1 MEKVAGEIIMAMAD
15 TPENVR
21 VEEVMVREVA
31 SAELPGSRDEV
42 LEILKI
48 KHISG
53 VPIVK
58 NGNLVGIVTR
68 TDLLKN
74 PEEEQI
80 AILMTRNPVTIS
92 PDKSIVE
99 AARVILDKNIRRLP
113 VVEDHSLTG
122 IITIADI
129 VGAIARL
136 NITEPISKYIANGVV
151 AVWSDTPILVAGAI
165 MDLADVKAVPI
176 LDSNLALLGVASDKD
191 LISASAIEDRTEVSN
206 MSAGSDDDAWTWESL
221 RDTMNLYYSVSKI
234 KLPDTPVKDILKHIG
249 EPETAVLSSQVSD
262 CARKMRRNR
271 VDQLPVISSDRKLL
285 GLLRD
290 KDLLKSII

>member
-1 MEKVAGEIIMAMAD
+1 MAD
-15 TPENVR
+15 TPESITVD
-21 VEEVMVREVA
+21 EVMIREVA
-31 SAELPGSRDEV
+31 SATLPGSRDEV
-42 LEILKI
+42 LQILKT

-58 NGNLVGIVTR
+58 DGELAGIVTR
-68 TDLLKN
+68 TDLLKH

-80 AILMTRNPVTIS
+80 AMLMTRSPVTIS
-92 PDKSIVE
+92 PDKSIVD
-99 AARVILDKNIRRLP
+99 AAHVILEKRIRRLP
-113 VVEDHSLTG
+113 VVDDHSLMG

-136 NITEPISKYIANGVV
+136 NITSPISGYIGDNVV
-151 AVWSDTPILVAGAI
+151 SVWSETPIVVVGAI

-176 LDSNLALLGVASDKD
+176 LDSNLDLLGVVSDKD
-191 LISASAIEDRTEVSN
+191 LISASAIEDRTEMSS

-221 RDTMNLYYSVSKI
+221 RDTMSLYYSVSKI
-234 KLPDTPVKDILKHIG
+234 KLPGSPVKGIVKLKG
-249 EPETAVLSSQVSD
+249 EPDTAVLSSQVSD

-271 VDQLPVISSDRKLL
+271 IDQLPVISSERKLL

-290 KDLLKSII
+290 KDLLKAIT

>member
-1 MEKVAGEIIMAMAD
+1 MVGTQESITI
-15 TPENVR
+15 
-21 VEEVMVREVA
+21 EEVMVKEV
-31 SAELPGSRDEV
+31 SYAELPGSRDEV
-42 LEILKI
+42 LEILKT

-58 NGNLVGIVTR
+58 NGEVVGIVTR

-92 PDKSIVE
+92 PEKSIVE
-99 AARVILDKNIRRLP
+99 AVRVILENNIRRLP
-113 VVEDHSLTG
+113 VVENHSLVG
-122 IITIADI
+122 LITIADI

-136 NITEPISKYIANGVV
+136 NITTQISEYTGNNVVSVWSETPISVV
-151 AVWSDTPILVAGAI
+151 GAI
-165 MDLADVKAVPI
+165 MELADVKAVPI
-176 LDSNLALLGVASDKD
+176 LDSNLALVGVATDKD
-191 LISASAIEDRTEVSN
+191 LISASMIEDRTEMSN

-221 RDTMNLYYSVSKI
+221 RDTMSLYYSVSKI
-234 KLPDTPVKDILKHIG
+234 KLPSLPVKDIVKLTG

-262 CARKMRRNR
+262 CARRMKRNR
-271 VDQLPVISSDRKLL
+271 IDQLPVINNTRELL

>member
-1 MEKVAGEIIMAMAD
+1 MAEA
-15 TPENVR
+15 PESIT
-21 VEEVMVREVA
+21 VEEVMVKDVA

-42 LEILKI
+42 LEILKT

-58 NGNLVGIVTR
+58 NGEVVGIVTR

-80 AILMTRNPVTIS
+80 AIIMTRNPVTIS
-92 PDKSIVE
+92 SEKSIVD
-99 AARVILDKNIRRLP
+99 AANAILQNHIRRLP
-113 VVEDHSLTG
+113 VVDGTSLVG
-122 IITIADI
+122 IVTIADI

-136 NITEPISKYIANGVV
+136 DITNPISDYVGNNVV
-151 AVWSDTPILVAGAI
+151 TVWSETPISVVGAI
-165 MDLADVKAVPI
+165 MELADVKAVPI
-176 LDSNLALLGVASDKD
+176 LDTNLVLLGVASDKD
-191 LISASAIEDRTEVSN
+191 LIAATVIEDRTEMSN
-206 MSAGSDDDAWTWESL
+206 MSAVSDDDAWTWESL
-221 RDTMNLYYSVSKI
+221 RDTMSLYYSVSKMNLPSSPVKGII
-234 KLPDTPVKDILKHIG
+234 KLKG

-271 VDQLPVISSDRKLL
+271 IDQLPVITSTRKLL

-290 KDLLKSII
+290 KDLLKSIVN

>member
-1 MEKVAGEIIMAMAD
+1 MAD
-15 TPENVR
+15 TPEGIA
-21 VEEVMVREVA
+21 VEDVMVKDVA
-31 SAELPGSRDEV
+31 FAELPGSRDEV
-42 LEILKI
+42 LEILKN

-58 NGNLVGIVTR
+58 SGELAGIVTR

-80 AILMTRNPVTIS
+80 AILMTRNPLTIT

-99 AARVILDKNIRRLP
+99 AARIILENDIRRLP
-113 VVEDHSLTG
+113 VVEDHSLNG

-136 NITEPISKYIANGVV
+136 NISTPISEYIGNNVV
-151 AVWSDTPILVAGAI
+151 SVWSETPLSVVGSI
-165 MDLADVKAVPI
+165 MELADVKAVPI
-176 LDSNLALLGVASDKD
+176 LDTHLTLVGVASDKD
-191 LISASAIEDRTEVSN
+191 LISASVIDDKTEMSD
-206 MSAGSDDDAWTWESL
+206 MSAGTDDDAWTWESM
-221 RDTMNLYYSVSKI
+221 RDTMSLYYSVSKI
-234 KLPDTPVKDILKHIG
+234 RLPNSPVKDILKLIG

-262 CARKMRRNR
+262 CARKMKRNR
-271 VDQLPVISSDRKLL
+271 IDQLPVINSNRKLL

-290 KDLLKSII
+290 KDLLKAIV

>member
-1 MEKVAGEIIMAMAD
+1 MAD
-15 TPENVR
+15 TQESIT

-42 LEILKI
+42 LEILKT

-58 NGNLVGIVTR
+58 GGELVGIVTR
-68 TDLLKN
+68 TDLLKH

-80 AILMTRNPVTIS
+80 AMLMTRNPVTIS
-92 PDKSIVE
+92 PGKSIGE
-99 AARVILDKNIRRLP
+99 AARVIREKNIRRLP
-113 VVEDHSLTG
+113 VVDDHSLVG

-129 VGAIARL
+129 VGAVAKL
-136 NITEPISKYIANGVV
+136 NITSPISEYVGNHVV
-151 AVWSDTPILVAGAI
+151 SVWSETPIIVVGTI
-165 MDLADVKAVPI
+165 MELADVKAVPI
-176 LDSNLALLGVASDKD
+176 LDSNLALVGVASDKD

-221 RDTMNLYYSVSKI
+221 RDTMSLYYSVSKI
-234 KLPDTPVKDILKHIG
+234 KLPNSPVKEIIKLKG

-271 VDQLPVISSDRKLL
+271 IDQLPVISSERKLL

-290 KDLLKSII
+290 KDLLRSIT